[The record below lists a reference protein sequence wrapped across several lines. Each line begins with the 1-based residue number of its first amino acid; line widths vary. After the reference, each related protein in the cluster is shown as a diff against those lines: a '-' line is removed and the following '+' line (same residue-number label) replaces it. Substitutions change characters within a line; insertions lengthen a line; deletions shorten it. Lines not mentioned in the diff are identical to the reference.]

1 MGTPLGGLIADG
13 YKKLKEPRRSY
24 MFLRLGSLLF
34 RVQFKRFGVFL
45 LISVYIVWYT
55 ATRGAFYATSR
66 ASILRLKTVSPLS
79 RILFRL
85 GDVKSF
91 CFLQSSL
98 SVKGGMHMSAD
109 NVTSLL
115 TLVVALFGS
124 YAAVATL
131 FYHIGKDVGSKG
143 NKKR

>member
-1 MGTPLGGLIADG
+1 
-13 YKKLKEPRRSY
+13 
-24 MFLRLGSLLF
+24 
-34 RVQFKRFGVFL
+34 
-45 LISVYIVWYT
+45 
-55 ATRGAFYATSR
+55 
-66 ASILRLKTVSPLS
+66 
-79 RILFRL
+79 
-85 GDVKSF
+85 
-91 CFLQSSL
+91 
-98 SVKGGMHMSAD
+98 MSAD